1 MNKEEILQILCN
13 ICKNNQYVRVN
24 IDVEGIKLKVFFK
37 NPKIIYESDINSFA
51 IISDNIIEIYT
62 LRKKTKLNK
71 WYNEYNIQYKNY
83 GSVILDKEIRI
94 YKTPYSIKAVKR
106 IIENIFNNK
115 LK

>member
-1 MNKEEILQILCN
+1 MNKEEILQTLCN
-13 ICKNNQYVRVN
+13 TCKDNQYVRLN
-24 IDVEGIKLKVFFK
+24 IDVEGIKLKVFLK
-37 NPKIIYESDINSFA
+37 NPKMIYEPNINGFS
-51 IISDNIIEIYT
+51 IISDAIIEIYV

-106 IIENIFNNK
+106 IIENILNNK